1 MKTINSIGN
10 RDCME
15 SIDNLFKAR
24 VSMSMCICSSAVYS
38 SSFRTFQ
45 KPQTTGVFTED
56 ADIEAKGTGVKVSAD
71 DLDVLLADIEKLTR
85 EE

>member
-1 MKTINSIGN
+1 MSEIRFINN
-10 RDCME
+10 E
-15 SIDNLFKAR
+15 VVLFPGITSTASLNSYFYR
-24 VSMSMCICSSAVYS
+24 MH
-38 SSFRTFQ
+38 SSFLP
-45 KPQTTGVFTED
+45 KPAHTGVFVED